1 MIFGQRPAT
10 PMDRKVYVI
19 TLLGL
24 FFGLSAALLTYV
36 MSTYFQQAIHSDN
49 VGIFY
54 FIASIVSLFALLQLH
69 KLFLAFGRGRTLI
82 ALLFAQI
89 VILFA
94 LTMLDISLV
103 GAIFMMG
110 YYFLYSVVF
119 VLWDV
124 VLEAYS
130 TDASTGRIRGM
141 FLSFTSLGW
150 LVGPLLST
158 VFLERYGFHFLFFIV
173 LILYMIMFL
182 CALFVLNDIAGHNK
196 PQQTSIKKMLGHVY
210 RTKSLFYIYLVA
222 VSVRFFY
229 AIMTIFVPLYMRSLG
244 MSWYEIGLIFTMML
258 VPLVVLEYPAG
269 VLADKKW
276 GEKELLIVGVVIM
289 IVATVSIIFLST
301 KAFWLWAVVLIVSRI
316 GTALVEAMRD
326 AYFYKKISRDD
337 TALINFFRTSR
348 SVAYIIAAM
357 LATSVQIFF
366 GVRGVFVVLV
376 VILVATLYPILR
388 LHDTQ
393 PR

>member
-376 VILVATLYPILR
+376 VVLVATLYPIVR